1 MRRRLTTAGLLNS
14 AIPHQRRASSSMA
27 SETSAAEAFRATH
40 PSRNAADLARYL
52 EEHHDVMTEILS
64 KLSGPRR
71 RYVLVAASAAE
82 WYGPGIAHPRHEPTT
97 LTEAEQPSSCCGHD
111 AAETT
116 HRATIGTGQHSAID
130 KNEAATDD
138 ELRIRS
144 GETGLSGSSPSL
156 NEPLSTVPPVSPT
169 DLDPAAAAGASPPC
183 FRTIRGVLHSVD
195 RDKDAKISEEEYRE
209 YIAAHSAARPPDR
222 TDHGN
227 EEEQNSEITKKTAR
241 TDTERC
247 PTQRSPQEKRD
258 LWRAILLL
266 GLTSAAPFVAF
277 GFLDNFFMIVTG
289 GAMESLFLHHPSF
302 DAAGDSLLHDDSDIA
317 TITHKQ
323 QLLAAGLGGVC
334 SGVIGIQVHGLAGR
348 LVTQLLRGGG
358 KGNTGKVH
366 RHSPAL
372 GSEATQRIRH
382 VGGTFGICLGLLLG
396 MTPLAFF

>member
-1 MRRRLTTAGLLNS
+1 MRRRLTIAGLPNS
-14 AIPHQRRASSSMA
+14 AISHPRRASSSMA
-27 SETSAAEAFRATH
+27 PETRAAEAFRPTH

-82 WYGPGIAHPRHEPTT
+82 WYGPGIAHPRHGPTT
-97 LTEAEQPSSCCGHD
+97 LAAEQPSSSCCGHD
-111 AAETT
+111 AAET
-116 HRATIGTGQHSAID
+116 HHATIGTGQHSTID
-130 KNEAATDD
+130 KNEAATDG
-138 ELRIRS
+138 EQRIRS
-144 GETGLSGSSPSL
+144 GETGLSGSSPSSK
-156 NEPLSTVPPVSPT
+156 EPLSTGPPVSPA
-169 DLDPAAAAGASPPC
+169 DLDPAAPSAGASPPC
-183 FRTIRGVLHSVD
+183 FQTIRGVLHSVD

-222 TDHGN
+222 TDH
-227 EEEQNSEITKKTAR
+227 EQNSEITKKTGRA
-241 TDTERC
+241 DTERC
-247 PTQRSPQEKRD
+247 RTQRSRQEKRD

-302 DAAGDSLLHDDSDIA
+302 DAAGDSLLHDDSDIT